1 MIIST
6 FYYLKDVIS
15 ASKNCM
21 QFTYM
26 NKDQMKRKI
35 ETSKLTNEE
44 INIKNNILSDI
55 LKGNI
60 FQQ

>member
-1 MIIST
+1 
-6 FYYLKDVIS
+6 
-15 ASKNCM
+15 
-21 QFTYM
+21 M